1 MKNKYLILFAFLFAF
16 NYSNAGSFQ
25 STGAN
30 TDWSNALSWNLTAGT
45 DDNGIPDANDDVIIL
60 NTHSVTLSAD
70 PSYARSLTI
79 NAGGTLVNNGK
90 RLYLHGNL
98 TNSGLFSGSG
108 RLAIFNANTI
118 ITSTSILNFSVFSLV
133 TSTVSISAGTALNI
147 PGGTMF
153 ISQNSTVNNNGSITV
168 KTISRVGGNNFLNNQ
183 ANSLLVLT
191 ANHTTD
197 PFVTITNNITSTF
210 TLNIGVTSVPNL
222 TYGNLVIVGSGVTK
236 TVSNTL
242 NVNRDLTVNSGVTL
256 ALASNTLNL
265 GRNLSNSGTISNFST
280 LNLIGTAN
288 QTLTSS
294 SAHTIPTIASTNT
307 NTIILNTGTYNTS
320 NAVNFAGGLTLNAA
334 AILNLNTNTLNLAGN
349 LSNSGT
355 ISNIQDVNL
364 NGTLSTQNIS
374 STSALSI
381 RNLTC
386 TNGNGVNITAGTYS
400 ITNSLT
406 VNNGQLNCGTNLV
419 TITSD
424 ITKTAY
430 IGESTGTIV
439 GSMIIQRYI
448 PAKTASYSDLSTPAA
463 GTTIDDWDNELY
475 MTINAPNNVAGFAG
489 GDGMIAP
496 PNEFYSVTEYN
507 TATNWYDSILT
518 GTTLN
523 VGQGYSVW
531 MADDDFQFPGRT
543 IDSRGTPNMGNIPV
557 SAIFDGGNPEY
568 PGWNLIGNPHAAF
581 IDWGDVVAASSNV
594 NSNIQ
599 IYDGSGN
606 YVDDFSNPEIAPGQG
621 FWCEVT
627 TTTTVNFP
635 QSSKRT
641 TTSSSFMRT
650 SNVKNHDLKLRLSS
664 NTNSYFHEI
673 NINYDADANLGY
685 EQGKDIP
692 FIKSPKQTAPYITF
706 TDGTH
711 KFIRNKMNTASSL
724 VVLPLEISTPIAGN
738 YTIELEGLLSNG
750 VYSEAYFINN
760 ITKEKIEIGDANAI
774 TMYFEKGEINTSYS
788 VVLKK
793 ANVPFNFNGDD
804 ISIFST
810 SDLINIKG
818 NFETAQTVKV
828 EVYNIVGQLVM
839 NTTTELLPNDRIT
852 LSTADLQSEVYV
864 VKVTTSN
871 KQQFTNK
878 IVVTK

>member
-1 MKNKYLILFAFLFAF
+1 MKNKYLINFAFLFAF
-16 NYSNAGSFQ
+16 NYSNAGTFQ

-30 TDWSNALSWNLTAGT
+30 TNWSNALSWTLVSGT
-45 DDNGIPDANDDVIIL
+45 DFDGIPDSDDDLFIL
-60 NTHSVTLSAD
+60 NGHSITLSAD
-70 PSYARSLTI
+70 PSYARNLTI
-79 NAGGTLVNNGK
+79 NTGGTLVNNGK
-90 RLYLHGNL
+90 RLYLYGNL
-98 TNSGLFSGSG
+98 TNSGLFSGAG
-108 RLAIFNANTI
+108 RLAIFNANAS
-118 ITSTSILNFSVFSLV
+118 ITSSSVLNLNVFSSL
-133 TSTVSISAGTALNI
+133 TSNVSIAATTTLNI
-147 PGGTMF
+147 SGGTMY
-153 ISQNSTVNNNGSITV
+153 ISKGSIVNNNGNISV
-168 KTISRVGGNNFLNNQ
+168 KTISRVGGNNFLNNL
-183 ANSLLVLT
+183 AGSSLTLT
-191 ANHTTD
+191 ANHVPDINITVTNSTTSTVTLNSG
-197 PFVTITNNITSTF
+197 VTI
-210 TLNIGVTSVPNL
+210 VPNW
-222 TYGNLVIVGSGVTK
+222 TYGNLVVTGNGVTK

-242 NVNRDLTVNSGVTL
+242 NVNRNLTVNAG
-256 ALASNTLNL
+256 ATLNL
-265 GRNLSNSGTISNFST
+265 VSNTFNLLGNLTNSGAISNFST
-280 LNLIGTAN
+280 LNLIGTTN
-288 QTLTSS
+288 QTLTSI
-294 SAHTIPTIASTNT
+294 ATHTIPTLASTNT
-307 NTIILNTGTYNTS
+307 STIILNTGTYNLS
-320 NAVNFAGGLTLNAA
+320 SAVTFSGSLTLNTAT
-334 AILNLNTNTLNLAGN
+334 LNLNSNTLNLAGS

-355 ISNIQDVNL
+355 LSNIVDVNL
-364 NGTLSTQNIS
+364 NGTTSTQNIS

-381 RNLTC
+381 SNLAC
-386 TNGNGVNITAGTYS
+386 TNGNGVNITSGNYN
-400 ITNSLT
+400 ITNSLI
-406 VNNGQLNCGTNLV
+406 VDNGLLDCGTNLV
-419 TITSD
+419 TIISD
-424 ITKTAY
+424 ITKTAS
-430 IGESTGTIV
+430 IGESTGTIL

-448 PAKTASYSDLSTPAA
+448 PAKTASYSDLSTPTA

-475 MTINAPNNVAGFAG
+475 MTINAPNNVPGFAG

-507 TATNWYDSILT
+507 TATNLYDPILT

-531 MADDDFQFPGRT
+531 MADDDTQFPGRT

-627 TTTTVNFP
+627 ATTTVNFP

-641 TTSSSFMRT
+641 STSSSFMRT

-760 ITKEKIEIGDANAI
+760 ITKEKIKIGDANAI

-788 VVLKK
+788 LVLKK
-793 ANVPFNFNGDD
+793 TNVPFNFIGDN

-810 SDLINIKG
+810 ADLINIKG

-871 KQQFTNK
+871 NQQFTNK

>member
-16 NYSNAGSFQ
+16 NYSNAGTFQ

-30 TDWSNALSWNLTAGT
+30 TNWSNALSWTLVLGT
-45 DDNGIPDANDDVIIL
+45 DADGIPDADDDVTIL
-60 NTHSVTLSAD
+60 NTHSITLSAN
-70 PSYARSLTI
+70 PSNAKSLTI
-79 NAGGTLVNNGK
+79 NFGGTLNNNGK
-90 RLYLHGNL
+90 RLFLRGNL
-98 TNSGLFSGSG
+98 TNNGLFNGAGTVAVLNSTS
-108 RLAIFNANTI
+108 I
-118 ITSTSILNFSVFSLV
+118 ITSTSTLNLNILS
-133 TSTVSISAGTALNI
+133 TSTANVTIAAGTTINI
-147 PGGTMF
+147 QSGTMF
-153 ISQNSTVNNNGSITV
+153 ISQSSTINNNGIITV
-168 KTISRVGGNNFLNNQ
+168 RQITRVGGNNFLNNL
-183 ANSLLVLT
+183 AGSSLTLT
-191 ANHTTD
+191 ANHVSD
-197 PFVTITNNITSTF
+197 PFVTITNNVTSTV

-222 TYGNLVIVGSGVTK
+222 TYGNLVIAGSGVTK
-236 TVSNTL
+236 TVSSAL
-242 NVNRDLTVNSGVTL
+242 NVNRDLTVNFGTTL

-265 GRNLSNSGTISNFST
+265 RRNLSNSGTISNFST
-280 LNLIGTAN
+280 LNLNGTAN
-288 QTLTSS
+288 QTLSS
-294 SAHTIPTIASTNT
+294 SAALTIPTLVSTNT
-307 NTIILNTGTYNTS
+307 NTIILNTGTYSTS
-320 NAVNFAGGLTLNAA
+320 STVNFAGGLTLNAA

-349 LSNSGT
+349 LNNSGA

-364 NGTLSTQNIS
+364 NGTVSTQNIS

-381 RNLTC
+381 SNLAC
-386 TNGNGVNITAGTYS
+386 TNGNGVNITSGNYN
-400 ITNSLT
+400 ITNSLI
-406 VNNGQLNCGTNLV
+406 VDNGLLDCGTNLV
-419 TITSD
+419 TIISD
-424 ITKTAY
+424 ITKTAS
-430 IGESTGTIV
+430 IGESTGTIL
-439 GSMIIQRYI
+439 GSMIIQRFI
-448 PAKTASYSDLSTPAA
+448 PAKTASYSDLSTPTA

-475 MTINAPNNVAGFAG
+475 MTINAPNNVPGFAG

-496 PNEFYSVTEYN
+496 PNEFFSVTEYN
-507 TATNWYDSILT
+507 TATNLYDPILT

-531 MADDDFQFPGRT
+531 MADDDTQFPGRT
-543 IDSRGTPNMGNIPV
+543 IDSRGTPNMGNITV

-627 TTTTVNFP
+627 ATTTVNFP

-664 NTNSYFHEI
+664 NINSYFHEI

-788 VVLKK
+788 LVLKK
-793 ANVPFNFNGDD
+793 TNVPFNIIGDN

-810 SDLINIKG
+810 ADLINIKG

-871 KQQFTNK
+871 NQQFTNK